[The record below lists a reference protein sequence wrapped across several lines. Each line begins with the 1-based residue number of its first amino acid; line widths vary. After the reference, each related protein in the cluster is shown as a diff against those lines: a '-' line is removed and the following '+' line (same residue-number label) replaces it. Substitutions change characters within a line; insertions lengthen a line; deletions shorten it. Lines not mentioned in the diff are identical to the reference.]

1 MPASGHPAQSHASRH
16 GVVPAQ
22 GRAMRSP
29 LAVAVFLVVL
39 AGALAG
45 DLLSKHYVFAWLLS
59 EPDLAARV
67 EVVRKSAGAR
77 RPGPREMLH
86 KLDLRRTICP
96 GLNFTLS
103 VNKGAVFGIE
113 FHDSPAVHRTI
124 VGVATVAT
132 TVLVLYF
139 FAFSHR
145 RARTMH
151 VSMAF
156 ILAGALGNLYDRLTS
171 SVALPGTPPIRYN
184 VRDFIDCSEIPLP
197 FGFRYVWVFNIA
209 DALLVVGIAVL
220 ILHWLIAGRK
230 AERAATA

>member
-16 GVVPAQ
+16 GAVPAQ

-67 EVVRKSAGAR
+67 EVVRKSAGDSLL
-77 RPGPREMLH
+77 GPRETLH
-86 KLDLRRTICP
+86 ELNLRRTICP

-113 FHDSPAVHRTI
+113 FGSPAVHRTI
-124 VGVATVAT
+124 VGLATAAT

-145 RARTMH
+145 RARVLH
-151 VSMAF
+151 LSMAF
-156 ILAGALGNLYDRLTS
+156 IVAGALGNLYDRLTS

-230 AERAATA
+230 AKQAAKA